1 MLKGLM
7 RMNNNSELFF
17 RIAAGIVIAT
27 WIAARI
33 YFQKKVGGGEK
44 ISVRHSCRE
53 KASYMLVSFSF
64 FPVFLYVF
72 AGLFSFAHLA
82 VPEWAR
88 WLGLAVGLSG
98 SALFAWTH
106 LALGK
111 NWSGVLEIAKDHELV
126 INGPYQFVRHPMYSA
141 FFLMGIG
148 VLLLSAN
155 WLVGGLNLVAVAYM
169 YFVRVA
175 DEEAMMLDQFGQRYE
190 AYMGNTGRLFPQLWK

>member
-1 MLKGLM
+1 
-7 RMNNNSELFF
+7 MNNNSELYF
-17 RIAAGIVIAT
+17 RVAVGVVIAT

-44 ISVRHSCRE
+44 ISERHSRRE
-53 KASYMLVSFSF
+53 KSSYMLVSLSF
-64 FPVFLYVF
+64 LPIFLYVF
-72 AGLFSFAHLA
+72 AGLFSFAHFA
-82 VPEWAR
+82 IPESAR
-88 WLGLAVGLSG
+88 WSGVLVGLSG

-126 INGPYQFVRHPMYSA
+126 TNGPYQFVRHPMYSA

-155 WLVGGLNLVAVAYM
+155 WLVGGLNLAAVTYM

-175 DEEAMMLDQFGQRYE
+175 DEESMMRDQFGQSYE
-190 AYMGNTGRLFPQLWK
+190 TYMDSTGRLFPQLWR